1 MLNKQSSQA
10 REAKKSKKRRS
21 TKSIVLS
28 LLWTGFHKA
37 PLGSCYYWDG
47 IQFRDQ
53 FDNETLQ
60 AMILSM
66 SFLLTRYKRRLS
78 RVTATP
84 LCLLLLAF
92 HLGRKAWALLFSSLK
107 VLPLPYLFS
116 LVTAP
121 WVSPTRQRLYNPWAT
136 FLLI

>member
-37 PLGSCYYWDG
+37 PLGSCYYWD
-47 IQFRDQ
+47 
-53 FDNETLQ
+53 ETLQ

-121 WVSPTRQRLYNPWAT
+121 WVPPTRQRLYDPWAT